1 MSNFEE
7 RLLAALKDEITTRT
21 AGNEMT
27 TTTSARRRYAGLSA
41 AVAGAAAATTAV
53 VLLTSGSPAF
63 AVTTSADGTVSVRI
77 SEFRDPEGLEAELG
91 RAGVKA
97 VVDYLPEGQTCKGPR
112 GERGSATGQFQ
123 SSMGKDGG
131 GIWFK
136 IEKGQ
141 VPAGETLVLA
151 VSKSSGGDDQAPF
164 ATSLEI
170 VKGTVSDCEAIP
182 MPAPGSPGTRDGG
195 GVQSGTGEDGPVL
208 HSRTEGSDP
217 TPHTGTNGQE
227 PAPTVTSRSG

>member
-7 RLLAALKDEITTRT
+7 RLLAALEDEITTRT

-27 TTTSARRRYAGLSA
+27 MTTPARRRYAGLSA
-41 AVAGAAAATTAV
+41 AVAGVAAATTAV
-53 VLLTSGSPAF
+53 VMLTSGSPAF
-63 AVTTSADGTVSVRI
+63 AVTTSADGTINVRI

-123 SSMGKDGG
+123 SSVGKDGG
-131 GIWFK
+131 GIWFT

-182 MPAPGSPGTRDGG
+182 MPAPDMRDGG
-195 GVQSGTGEDGPVL
+195 GMQSGTGEDGPIL
-208 HSRTEGSDP
+208 HSRTEGSAP
-217 TPHTGTNGQE
+217 GPHTDTNGQD
-227 PAPTVTSRSG
+227 PAPTVTSQSG